1 MGVRSSDDSAAG
13 SEVREVSQPVSQPR
27 AAPQPPDQD
36 FKMPARPSMSEML
49 KDLGSVKLRTID
61 AVR

>member
-1 MGVRSSDDSAAG
+1 MGVRSSDSAAG
-13 SEVREVSQPVSQPR
+13 SEVREVSQPVPQPR
-27 AAPQPPDQD
+27 AAPRPPDQD
-36 FKMPARPSMSEML
+36 FKTPARPSMSEML